1 MSQLANL
8 NLLSASFEENESNN
22 CHDTQDEHSN
32 DAADDQTCQN
42 TIMWLHSLFTS
53 NQDNRQHKTTRF
65 SNYKWLF

>member
-32 DAADDQTCQN
+32 DAADDQTCQKHN
-42 TIMWLHSLFTS
+42 NVAAQSI
-53 NQDNRQHKTTRF
+53 
-65 SNYKWLF
+65 Y